1 MIGVNFLEWMMGFT
15 IVFLFIFR
23 IFGFLS
29 HLFLFY
35 GITLHKT
42 IYFFDSF
49 LYDFNKRS
57 APAIAF
63 SVLADTLR
71 FL

>member
-1 MIGVNFLEWMMGFT
+1 LKNLLF
-15 IVFLFIFR
+15 FIFR

-63 SVLADTLR
+63 HILADTLR